1 MIFKQY
7 ASSNRSTLS
16 KNSSKILTQ
25 EPFLG
30 REMERLS
37 RSIVKEVIS
46 FDSRLFI

>member
-1 MIFKQY
+1 MHLQIGI
-7 ASSNRSTLS
+7 LS
-16 KNSSKILTQ
+16 QKNSSKILTQ